1 MEIGLADLVGNR
13 TMSAEIAATLAGAAE
28 ERRSFLV
35 FAVPRLAGKS
45 TVKKAMLARAGSDTP
60 VHVLTGHPA
69 EIARLRSGDGRG
81 YVVVPEISEYA
92 AAPGYIWGAPVRRV
106 FSILERGYALAAALH
121 APGVEAAFAKICE
134 GCGVPDEHASRI
146 QLAVYI
152 RSLGEWQAP
161 TRRVVEAVH
170 EIHGVSRG
178 RPRTRALHL
187 WDESADRFATVNEP
201 KIVLPERWARLARDF
216 GHAAAVEHVPPTG

>member
-1 MEIGLADLVGNR
+1 MGIGLADLVRNR

-45 TVKKAMLARAGSDTP
+45 TVMEAMLANAGRDTP
-60 VHVLTGHPA
+60 VRTVSGEPD

-81 YVVVPEISEYA
+81 YLVIPEISK
-92 AAPGYIWGAPVRRV
+92 APVPTYIWGEPVRRV
-106 FSILERGYALAAALH
+106 FGVLARGYALAAALH
-121 APGVEAAFAKICE
+121 APSVDEAFAIVCE
-134 GCGVPDEHASRI
+134 GNGVPDEDAARI

-152 RSLGEWQAP
+152 RSIGEWQEP
-161 TRRVVEAVH
+161 TQRVVEAVH
-170 EIHGVSRG
+170 EVTGISGG

-187 WDESADRFATVNEP
+187 WDESADRFVTVNEP
-201 KIVLPERWARLARDF
+201 KIVSLERWARLASAF
-216 GHAAAVEHVPPTG
+216 GRAAEPHTP